1 MLYSVIKN
9 QCLCAANIYNIF
21 ELNRKKK
28 KKGQVPYF
36 TEMVNAELV

>member
-21 ELNRKKK
+21 ELNSDFA

>member
-1 MLYSVIKN
+1 MCCKY
-9 QCLCAANIYNIF
+9 IYNIF
-21 ELNRKKK
+21 ELNSDFA